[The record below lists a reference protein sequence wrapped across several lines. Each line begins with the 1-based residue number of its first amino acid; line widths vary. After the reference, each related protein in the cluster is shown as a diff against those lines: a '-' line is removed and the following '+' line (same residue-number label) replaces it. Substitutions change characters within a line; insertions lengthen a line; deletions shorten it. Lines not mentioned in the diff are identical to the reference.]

1 VIWNII
7 ELFFGYGDMVSLLL
21 VEKIILWNRDDE
33 LFSIVKYLLT
43 GNSWI
48 LDEELQN
55 YLEFTEKLQM

>member
-1 VIWNII
+1 
-7 ELFFGYGDMVSLLL
+7 MVSLLL

-55 YLEFTEKLQM
+55 YLQFTEKLQM